1 MVETTKS
8 VGIVR
13 LYHRGPMRGLRTA
26 LWTSAALIA
35 WTHVGYPLA
44 AAAAASRTRRRDTP
58 PQPPELPS
66 VTLVI
71 AAHDE
76 AAVIAERLRN
86 ALALDY
92 PADRLEVVVSLD
104 GGSDET
110 GEIAREFGARVLEN
124 PRAGKTAAQDA
135 AVAATTSDLIAF
147 SDANSLW
154 EPDALRRLVAP
165 FADPDVGYVCGRLAL
180 VDPETGAN
188 VEGTYWRMEL
198 WLRAQESRL
207 DSITAGNGAIYAVRR
222 SAYLP
227 LSGSHSHDI
236 ALPFRLRRQGLLSLY
251 EPAAVATEPAA
262 PTTAAEWP
270 RKVRMQSRSWHDV
283 LFGGMLD
290 PRGLPPR
297 YVVELLSHR
306 LLRYASG
313 PLHVVVAACA
323 LLLAPTSRAAR
334 ALVAGHVAWLAL
346 AAAGRDG
353 RGGRLG
359 ALAWY
364 YLVVTAAAAAG
375 LVRMLRE
382 GPQATWTAS
391 R

>member
-1 MVETTKS
+1 
-8 VGIVR
+8 
-13 LYHRGPMRGLRTA
+13 MRGLRTA

-44 AAAAASRTRRRDTP
+44 AAALASRTPRR
-58 PQPPELPS
+58 PQPEPPDELPS

-76 AAVIAERLRN
+76 ERVIAAKLDN

-104 GGSDET
+104 GATDRT
-110 GEIAREFGARVLEN
+110 GAIARERGVRVLEN
-124 PRAGKTAAQDA
+124 PRAGKTAAQNA
-135 AVAATTSDLIAF
+135 AVAATQSDLIAF
-147 SDANSLW
+147 SDANSIW
-154 EPDALRRLVAP
+154 APDALRRLVAP
-165 FADPDVGYVCGRLAL
+165 LHDPHVGYVCGRLAL
-180 VDPETGAN
+180 IDPESGAN
-188 VEGTYWRMEL
+188 VEGTYWRYEL
-198 WLRAQESRL
+198 WLREQESRL

-222 SAYLP
+222 DAYVP
-227 LSGSHSHDI
+227 LSPAHSHDI
-236 ALPFRLRRQGLLSLY
+236 ALPFRLRRAGLLALY

-262 PTTAAEWP
+262 PTTAAEWE

-283 LFGGMLD
+283 LRGGMLD
-290 PRGLPPR
+290 PRGLPAR
-297 YVVELLSHR
+297 YVAELLSHR
-306 LLRYASG
+306 LLRYATG
-313 PLHVVVAACA
+313 PLHLVVLAAA

-346 AAAGRDG
+346 ADAGRRG
-353 RGGRLG
+353 AGGRLA

-364 YLVVTAAAAAG
+364 YLVVTAASAAG

-382 GPQATWTAS
+382 GPQATWDAVEGT

>member
-1 MVETTKS
+1 
-8 VGIVR
+8 
-13 LYHRGPMRGLRTA
+13 MRGLRTA

-44 AAAAASRTRRRDTP
+44 AAALASRTRRRPEPDPVAEP
-58 PQPPELPS
+58 PT

-76 AAVIAERLRN
+76 ERVIAQRLDN

-104 GGSDET
+104 GSTDAT
-110 GEIAREFGARVLEN
+110 GAIARERGVRVIDN
-124 PRAGKTAAQDA
+124 PRAGKTAAQNA
-135 AVAATTSDLIAF
+135 AVAATQSDVVAF

-154 EPDALRRLVAP
+154 APDALRRLVAP
-165 FADPDVGYVCGRLAL
+165 FADPQVGYVCGRLAL
-180 VDPETGAN
+180 VDPASGAN
-188 VEGTYWRMEL
+188 VEGTYWRYEL

-222 SAYLP
+222 DAYVP
-227 LSGSHSHDI
+227 LSPAHSHDI
-236 ALPFRLRRQGLLSLY
+236 ALPFRLRRAGLLALY
-251 EPAAVATEPAA
+251 EPSAVATEPAA
-262 PTTAAEWP
+262 PTTAAEWE

-283 LFGGMLD
+283 LRGGMLD

-297 YVVELLSHR
+297 YVAELLSHR
-306 LLRYASG
+306 LLRYATG
-313 PLHVVVAACA
+313 PLHLVVLVAA
-323 LLLAPTSRAAR
+323 LLLAPASRAAR
-334 ALVAGHVAWLAL
+334 VLVAGHVAWLAL
-346 AAAGRDG
+346 AAAGRRG
-353 RGGRLG
+353 AGGRAA

-364 YLVVTAAAAAG
+364 YLVVTAASAAG
-375 LVRMLRE
+375 LARMLRD
-382 GPQATWTAS
+382 GPQATWTAVEGT

>member
-1 MVETTKS
+1 
-8 VGIVR
+8 
-13 LYHRGPMRGLRTA
+13 MRGLRTA

-35 WTHVGYPLA
+35 WTHVGYPIA
-44 AAAAASRTRRRDTP
+44 AAALASRTRRR
-58 PQPPELPS
+58 PEPAPAPDLPS

-76 AAVIAERLRN
+76 ERVIGERLDN

-104 GGSDET
+104 GSTDGT
-110 GEIAREFGARVLEN
+110 RAIAQQRGVRILDN
-124 PRAGKTAAQDA
+124 PRAGKTAAQNA
-135 AVAATTSDLIAF
+135 AVAATQSDLIAF

-154 EPDALRRLVAP
+154 APDALRRLVAP

-180 VDPETGAN
+180 VDPESGAT

-222 SAYLP
+222 AAYVALSAA
-227 LSGSHSHDI
+227 HSHDI
-236 ALPFRLRRQGLLSLY
+236 GLPFRLRRAGLLALY
-251 EPAAVATEPAA
+251 EPSAVATEPAA
-262 PTTAAEWP
+262 PTTAAEWQ
-270 RKVRMQSRSWHDV
+270 RKVRMQSRSWYDV
-283 LFGGMLD
+283 LRGGMLD

-297 YVVELLSHR
+297 YVVALLSHR
-306 LLRYASG
+306 LLRYATG
-313 PLHVVVAACA
+313 PLHLVVLTAT

-334 ALVAGHVAWLAL
+334 GLVAAHVAWLGL
-346 AAAGRDG
+346 AAAGRSG
-353 RGGRLG
+353 AGGRMG

-364 YLVVTAAAAAG
+364 YLVVTAASAAG

-382 GPQATWTAS
+382 GPQATWTAVEGT